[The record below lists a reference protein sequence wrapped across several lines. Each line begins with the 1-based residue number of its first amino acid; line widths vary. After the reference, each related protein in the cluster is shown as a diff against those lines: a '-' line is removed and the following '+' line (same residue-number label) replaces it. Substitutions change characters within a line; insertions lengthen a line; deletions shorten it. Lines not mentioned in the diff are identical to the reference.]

1 MLVEEFPCWRQTQAC
16 AMADKQRLTKFFLQ
30 GFHLETNGRLGQR
43 QACGGPG
50 KTPSRATHKSCAVGG
65 IPYVRRFEN
74 LMFNI
79 KTINSPYIA

>member
-43 QACGGPG
+43 QACGGLV
-50 KTPSRATHKSCAVGG
+50 KLRSRAISQKLRSWW
-65 IPYVRRFEN
+65 
-74 LMFNI
+74 
-79 KTINSPYIA
+79 NSICTKI